1 MIQLAIIC
9 NLFRINKIIKKY
21 LIILYNY
28 IMDEYYIKYLKY
40 KNKYLELK
48 QYGGVRFNMFSK
60 LSPGVVRQDNLKKN
74 STKFAENINDN
85 AMRIAIKKAQ
95 QEEIQANAI
104 VYEKSEKAIAA
115 YEAWKKA
122 ESEEKVA
129 LDNEKEKVI
138 QRLMEPIIKNA
149 NQNFTN
155 TNDRKREIENQY
167 AALQKTIAKEWD
179 ILEKTMRVKT
189 NKAYQVLNNAQL
201 DEKEARLNMKKKEA
215 KTKKLRRE
223 LKNATKMV
231 NMANKIAAKCNKAVT
246 ISKQYAKNSQLM
258 NETLESAKEAEKKAS
273 FHLSAKKILT
283 NNARKELKMAKLDD
297 KNKATDVLTKAESE
311 EKKAFDEVQKTRN
324 NIKKYIRLV
333 INAKKM
339 EEMSNMITKKCIASQ
354 K

>member
-1 MIQLAIIC
+1 
-9 NLFRINKIIKKY
+9 
-21 LIILYNY
+21 
-28 IMDEYYIKYLKY
+28 
-40 KNKYLELK
+40 
-48 QYGGVRFNMFSK
+48 
-60 LSPGVVRQDNLKKN
+60 
-74 STKFAENINDN
+74 
-85 AMRIAIKKAQ
+85 MRIAIIKAQ
-95 QEEIQANAI
+95 QEEIQANTI
-104 VYEKSEKAIAA
+104 VYDKSVKAIAA

-122 ESEEKVA
+122 ESEEKGA

-167 AALQKTIAKEWD
+167 AALQKTIAKERD

-223 LKNATKMV
+223 LRNATKMV

-258 NETLESAKEAEKKAS
+258 NETLERAKEAEKQAS
-273 FHLSAKKILT
+273 YNLSAKKILT
-283 NNARKELKMAKLDD
+283 NNARKELKMAKPDD
-297 KNKATDVLTKAESE
+297 KNKVFDVLNKAEME

>member
-1 MIQLAIIC
+1 
-9 NLFRINKIIKKY
+9 
-21 LIILYNY
+21 
-28 IMDEYYIKYLKY
+28 MDEYYIKYLKY

-48 QYGGVRFNMFSK
+48 QYGGVRFNVFSK

-74 STKFAENINDN
+74 PTKFAENMNDN
-85 AMRIAIKKAQ
+85 AMRIAIIKAQ
-95 QEEIQANAI
+95 QEEIQANTI
-104 VYEKSEKAIAA
+104 VYDKSVKAIAA

-122 ESEEKVA
+122 ESEEKGA

-167 AALQKTIAKEWD
+167 AALQKTIAKERD

-223 LKNATKMV
+223 LRNATKMV

-258 NETLESAKEAEKKAS
+258 NETLERAKEAEKQAS
-273 FHLSAKKILT
+273 YNLSAKKILT
-283 NNARKELKMAKLDD
+283 NNARKELKMAKPDD
-297 KNKATDVLTKAESE
+297 KNKVFDVLNKAEME

>member
-1 MIQLAIIC
+1 
-9 NLFRINKIIKKY
+9 
-21 LIILYNY
+21 
-28 IMDEYYIKYLKY
+28 
-40 KNKYLELK
+40 
-48 QYGGVRFNMFSK
+48 
-60 LSPGVVRQDNLKKN
+60 
-74 STKFAENINDN
+74 
-85 AMRIAIKKAQ
+85 MRIAIKKAQ

-283 NNARKELKMAKLDD
+283 NNARKELMAKPDD

-339 EEMSNMITKKCIASQ
+339 EEMSNMITKKCIASH